1 MAIAEGAIISSQTEI
16 SGTVDIG
23 EGVIIN
29 GYAVIHSGARIFGN
43 VLIDAGNESAGVII
57 CQDALIN
64 AGIGYL
70 YIPPR
75 AYICEGA
82 RIFSN
87 RDFLMVGPL
96 GSEDRFI
103 TLCHT
108 YSGHNIFV
116 GCWNSGKGG
125 SLDDL
130 ERTIQPGGGRS
141 WADGPRA
148 RRFQAEYEAA
158 IALCRLRVAEWAAED
173 TDQTPPLGTRNYFD
187 AGLNATSGDAINI

>member
-1 MAIAEGAIISSQTEI
+1 MAIAKGAIISSQTEI

-23 EGVIIN
+23 KNVIIN
-29 GYAVIHSGARIFGN
+29 GCVVIHAGARIFGN
-43 VLIDAGNESAGVII
+43 VVVDAGSESASVII
-57 CQDALIN
+57 CQDALID
-64 AGIGYL
+64 GGLEHL
-70 YIPPR
+70 YIPPK
-75 AYICEGA
+75 AYICQGA
-82 RIFSN
+82 RIFNN

-108 YSGHNIFV
+108 HSGHNIFV

-130 ERTIQPGGGRS
+130 EQTIQPGGGRS

-148 RRFQAEYEAA
+148 RRFQAEYEAV

-173 TDQTPPLGTRNYFD
+173 TDQTPPRGTRNYFD
-187 AGLNATSGDAINI
+187 AGLNATSGDASKV